1 METCSQHIN
10 RFSVPS
16 SNHNVSHSLTVLLSI
31 QLLLAE
37 PNPDD
42 GLMSDISVQ
51 YKYDRPRFT
60 LTAKE
65 WVQKYAM
72 EDSGSSRKRVAE
84 STDSLDNVKQKIIK
98 Q

>member
-1 METCSQHIN
+1 
-10 RFSVPS
+10 
-16 SNHNVSHSLTVLLSI
+16 
-31 QLLLAE
+31 
-37 PNPDD
+37 
-42 GLMSDISVQ
+42 MSEISMQ

-65 WVQKYAM
+65 WVQKYAV

-84 STDSLDNVKQKIIK
+84 SNDDLDNVKQKMIK

>member
-10 RFSVPS
+10 RFPVARIIVHY
-16 SNHNVSHSLTVLLSI
+16 NLTVLLSI

-65 WVQKYAM
+65 WVEKYAV

-84 STDSLDNVKQKIIK
+84 CTDDNVKQKMIK